1 MEYWIK
7 SCLNFGSSVANKS
20 TVNRIVQAVKSTKFL
35 VMYFPQQ
42 HNEIQILQ
50 LGLHD
55 YTHAVHQNAKL
66 NRLPRF
72 FKQCISQNKCQR
84 VF

>member
-1 MEYWIK
+1 MGYWIK

-20 TVNRIVQAVKSTKFL
+20 TANSKSYSSSGSFKGLIGDEVNKFL
-35 VMYFPQQ
+35 VLYFPQQ

-55 YTHAVHQNAKL
+55 YTHAIHQNAKL

-72 FKQCISQNKCQR
+72 F
-84 VF
+84 